1 MGDWMSDYEWN
12 AEDYAANSAAQEKW
26 ALELI
31 ARLDLAPD
39 ADVLDLGCGDGK
51 VTAAIA
57 SRFSGGSVTGIDS
70 SSSMIELARERHP
83 PARYPNLK
91 FIHMDM
97 REISLDERF
106 DLAFSNA
113 AMHWVKELHGVM
125 NKVFSLLRPG
135 GRILFQMGGEG
146 NARHVV
152 AILDE
157 MIASSRWRRYF
168 TDFDFPY
175 NFPGREQAEE
185 MLRAAGFGEMRVEL
199 FPREME
205 HDGTE
210 GLKGWLRTTWL
221 PYTQRLPA
229 SERDEFIDEI
239 ASRYLASHPPTAEG
253 KVLVSMMRLQMEARR
268 P

>member
-1 MGDWMSDYEWN
+1 MGDYEWN
-12 AEDYAANSAAQEKW
+12 AEDYAANSAAQERW

-31 ARLDLAPD
+31 ARLDLQPD

-57 SRFSGGSVTGIDS
+57 GRFPDGSVIGIDS
-70 SSSMIELARERHP
+70 SSSMIELARKRHP
-83 PARYPNLK
+83 PARYLNLE

-97 REISLDERF
+97 RDISLDGRF
-106 DLAFSNA
+106 DLVFSNA
-113 AMHWVKELHGVM
+113 AMHWVKELQGVLD
-125 NKVFSLLRPG
+125 KIFSLLRPG
-135 GRILFQMGGEG
+135 GRILCQMGGKG

-152 AILDE
+152 AILDD
-157 MIASSRWRRYF
+157 MIATPRWRRYF
-168 TDFDFPY
+168 MDFAFPY
-175 NFPGREQAEE
+175 NFLGQERAEE
-185 MLRAAGFGEMRVEL
+185 MLRAAGFRERRVRL

-205 HDGTE
+205 HDGIE

-239 ASRYLASHPPTAEG
+239 ASRYVASYPPTAEG
-253 KVLVSMMRLQMEARR
+253 KVLVSMMRLQMEGRR